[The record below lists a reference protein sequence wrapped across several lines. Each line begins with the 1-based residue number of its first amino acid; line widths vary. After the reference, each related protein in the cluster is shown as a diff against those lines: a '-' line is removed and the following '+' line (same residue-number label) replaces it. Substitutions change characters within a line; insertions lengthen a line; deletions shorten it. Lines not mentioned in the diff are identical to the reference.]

1 MERRAAARG
10 PANRPIP
17 DAAAGRSWNRF
28 RSALLNSTVFGGSAV
43 PVAFNPGAISKS
55 VDRLTPQIF
64 TNLASGTAMR
74 NAALPAD
81 LIIEFVKDAG
91 AGPVVFFRVEM
102 KLVFFTSQSTTTTT
116 NDETVQEN
124 IQFQYG
130 AVRITTA

>member
-1 MERRAAARG
+1 M
-10 PANRPIP
+10 
-17 DAAAGRSWNRF
+17 
-28 RSALLNSTVFGGSAV
+28 
-43 PVAFNPGAISKS
+43 
-55 VDRLTPQIF
+55 DRLTPQIF
-64 TNLASGTAMR
+64 TNLASGTALR

-124 IQFQYG
+124 IQLQYG
-130 AVRITTA
+130 AVRITTAQILANGTLSPPRIQSWNRVRNTSAFDVQ